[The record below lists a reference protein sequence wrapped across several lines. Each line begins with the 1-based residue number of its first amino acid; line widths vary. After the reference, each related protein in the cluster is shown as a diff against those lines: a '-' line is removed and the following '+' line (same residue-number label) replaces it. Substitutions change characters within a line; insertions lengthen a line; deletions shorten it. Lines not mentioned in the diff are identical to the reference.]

1 MLPYPGQCC
10 ADSLR
15 EDKDVEYEGD
25 EAGDSDDKKVEK
37 VHEGQFIEEKS
48 VLGFHAEYRQ

>member
-15 EDKDVEYEGD
+15 EDEDVEYEGD
-25 EAGDSDDKKVEK
+25 EADDSDDEEVEK
-37 VHEGQFIEEKS
+37 VHEGQCIEEQR
-48 VLGFHAEYRQ
+48 VLGFYR